1 MQLQHSEVEV
11 NDPIYVPLENSLC
24 LVFIILRG
32 IRELGIRYR
41 RVFGTASYR
50 SQFNANCHKMIRKFT
65 AYTRTFTQMQVTG
78 LPQGCLCI
86 HDLGP
91 GHGVPYLQQN
101 ERRFNRSSMLKEDLK
116 ESIQT
121 AYRRFLAEK
130 ALKPRWGQRLMI
142 AEVAKTVGSVESN
155 EEGERITDDHVVVVE
170 AGTGTGKTVAYLL
183 ATIPVARAFGKSL
196 VVSTATVSLQEQLL
210 FKDIPEVLTHSGLN
224 FSVGLAK
231 GRGRYLCLSHLNRL
245 MSHDA
250 SDPNLALW
258 EDFSHLATDKESA
271 ALFKN
276 MHDEIEIGRW
286 DGDRDN
292 WPTSIA
298 DDYWR
303 KVAAD
308 YHGCTGRN
316 CAFYEDCF
324 FYKARTQVHSAE
336 VIIANHDLVLADLS
350 LGGGNVL
357 PPPEKTIY
365 VFDEGHHLPDK
376 ALNHLACSMQ
386 IRSTQQWLKERSR
399 WLEAA
404 CRGVESGM
412 ANQWVKEFQS
422 AVPGLHES
430 LDELYFALQPFSS
443 RTTTQDAE
451 NGRWQFRFPLGEDLA
466 ALSAL
471 WLNLGQACASLLRW
485 IQGVI
490 TFVQECI
497 ENKRADLAK
506 GDAEA
511 WLLALMPDET
521 RIEMIWSVIDVM
533 GRASN
538 NDNPWAR
545 WLNVIETSA
554 GQDIELCASPIL
566 PGPLLK
572 SLLWD
577 RCFAA
582 VVTSATLTA
591 LGTFDRF
598 RHRAGVP
605 PNTRFAEVPSPFDY
619 SAIATLWL
627 ADVPFAPDDG
637 LRHNMLV
644 VDTLLRHQGEA
655 GVLVLFT
662 SRRQMEEVYSLLPP
676 TLVDQV
682 LMQSRETKK
691 SMIDKHKKAIDE
703 SRSSIIFGL
712 ASFAEGVDLPGDY
725 CKALIIARLPFA
737 VPDAPVDAALSE
749 WVTAKGG
756 RPFFEI
762 TVPDAAIRLKQM
774 VGRLIRTEQD
784 HGDIYLLDSRV
795 LRKPYGKLLLKSLPP
810 MAIKHLKG

>member
-1 MQLQHSEVEV
+1 MRAEFVAANML
-11 NDPIYVPLENSLC
+11 ND
-24 LVFIILRG
+24 
-32 IRELGIRYR
+32 
-41 RVFGTASYR
+41 
-50 SQFNANCHKMIRKFT
+50 
-65 AYTRTFTQMQVTG
+65 
-78 LPQGCLCI
+78 
-86 HDLGP
+86 
-91 GHGVPYLQQN
+91 
-101 ERRFNRSSMLKEDLK
+101 DLK
-116 ESIQT
+116 GNIQT

-130 ALKPRWGQRLMI
+130 GLKPRWGQRLMI
-142 AEVAKTVGSVESN
+142 AEVAKTVGGIESN
-155 EEGERITDDHVVVVE
+155 EEGERTTDEHVIVVE

-210 FKDIPEVLTHSGLN
+210 HKDIPEVLAHSGLN

-245 MSHDA
+245 MSHDP

-271 ALFKN
+271 ALFKS
-276 MHDEIEIGRW
+276 MHDEVEIGRW

-292 WPTSIA
+292 WPSAIP

-303 KVAAD
+303 KVAAE

-316 CAFYEDCF
+316 CAFYDDCY
-324 FYKARTQVHSAE
+324 FYKARAQVHSAE

-376 ALNHLACSMQ
+376 ALNHLACAVQ
-386 IRSTQQWLKERSR
+386 LRSTQQWMKERVR
-399 WLEAA
+399 WFDSAL
-404 CRGVESGM
+404 RSVDSGL
-412 ANQWVKEFQS
+412 AKQWARDFQDL
-422 AVPGLHES
+422 VPMMHES
-430 LDELYFALQPFSS
+430 LEELFMALQPFAS
-443 RTTTQDAE
+443 RTTTMDAD
-451 NGRWQFRFPLGEDLA
+451 NGRWQFRFPLGEDLV
-466 ALSAL
+466 ALGAL
-471 WLNLGQACASLLRW
+471 WHNLGQGCASMLRW
-485 IQGVI
+485 IEGVI

-511 WLLALMPDET
+511 WLLTLMPDQT
-521 RIEMIWSVIDVM
+521 RIETLWSMIDVM
-533 GRASN
+533 GRPASN
-538 NDNPWAR
+538 DAPWAR
-545 WLNVIETSA
+545 WINVIETSA
-554 GQDIELCASPIL
+554 GQDIELCVSPIL

-577 RCFAA
+577 KCFAA
-582 VVTSATLTA
+582 VVTSATLSA

-598 RHRAGVP
+598 RQRAGVP
-605 PNTRFAEVPSPFDY
+605 QNTHFTEVPSPFDY
-619 SAIATLWL
+619 ASIATLWL
-627 ADVPFAPDDG
+627 ADVPFAPDDN

-644 VDTLLRHQGEA
+644 IDTLLRHQGEA

-676 TLVDQV
+676 TMVDQV
-682 LMQSRETKK
+682 LIQSRESKK
-691 SMIDKHKKAIDE
+691 SMIDKHKKAIDDA
-703 SRSSIIFGL
+703 RSSIIFGL
-712 ASFAEGVDLPGDY
+712 ASFAEGVDLPGNY
-725 CKALIIARLPFA
+725 CKVLIIARLPFA

-749 WVTAKGG
+749 WVSARGG
-756 RPFFEI
+756 KPFFEI

-784 HGDIYLLDSRV
+784 HGDIYVLDSRM
-795 LRKPYGKLLLKSLPP
+795 LRKNYGKMLLKSLPP
-810 MAIKHLKG
+810 MAVKTLKN